1 MAGGGFTPIASE
13 ALSIMVWPHEGRYN
27 RSNDETVDSPRKP
40 SMHDTSQIHVNLTA
54 VEHNLRLLRRIVGPQ
69 CGICPVLK
77 ADGYGLGAIQ
87 VAKHLVPAG
96 ANMLAVHTLAQAAQL
111 ARAAVGGPIL
121 VLMPVH
127 EIDRLNEAYRLLIRG
142 RLHLSV
148 HDPDHLARLS
158 AIAEQFA
165 TVIPLH
171 VEVDTGMS
179 RAGCEPQAAG
189 TLIER
194 ISANRWLRMAGLST
208 HFANARAPSASTNRQ
223 LEIFDGLLE
232 QHRSLLGPEC
242 VIHAANTF
250 ATLRHQRFHKSMVRV
265 GLAWAG
271 FGSECMSG
279 GVFRT
284 RARELRPVITW
295 TSRLVNVK
303 TIESGTSVGYGS
315 SWTAS
320 RPTRIGLVPVGYADG
335 LPMAL
340 GATDRHPKPA
350 CIGIDVGGEADG
362 CGLQFVPVVGQVNMD
377 QVTVD
382 LTDLCGADS
391 IGVGAPVQLIGT
403 DPAAPNHLPTLAR
416 CAGTIP
422 HEILCRLSPRIRRV
436 YHATRLADHDPANY
450 LERSVRPSGPTLA
463 LVRGGEGIRRR

>member
-1 MAGGGFTPIASE
+1 MQ
-13 ALSIMVWPHEGRYN
+13 
-27 RSNDETVDSPRKP
+27 
-40 SMHDTSQIHVNLTA
+40 DTSQIHVNLTA
-54 VEHNLRLLRRIVGPQ
+54 VEHNLRLLRGIVGPQ

-77 ADGYGLGAIQ
+77 ADGYGLGATQI
-87 VAKHLVPAG
+87 AKHLVHAG

-121 VLMPVH
+121 VLMPVY
-127 EIDRLNEAYRLLIRG
+127 EIDRLNEAYRLLICG

-148 HDPDHLARLS
+148 HDHDHLARLS

-171 VEVDTGMS
+171 LEVDTGMS
-179 RAGCEPQAAG
+179 RAGCEPQAVG
-189 TLIER
+189 SLIER
-194 ISANRWLRMAGLST
+194 IAASRWLRMAGLST

-232 QHRSLLGPEC
+232 QYQSLLEPEC

-271 FGSECMSG
+271 FGPECMSG
-279 GVFRT
+279 GVFRI

-303 TIESGTSVGYGS
+303 TIEAGTSVGYGS
-315 SWTAS
+315 SWTAA
-320 RPTRIGLVPVGYADG
+320 RRTRIGLVPVGYADG

-350 CIGIDVGGEADG
+350 CLGIDVGGEADG
-362 CGLQFVPVVGQVNMD
+362 CGLQYVPVIGQVNMD
-377 QVTVD
+377 QITVD
-382 LTDLCGADS
+382 LTDLSGADS

-416 CAGTIP
+416 SAGTIP

-436 YHATRLADHDPANY
+436 YHATCMADRDPAPAPVPANT
-450 LERSVRPSGPTLA
+450 PGPA
-463 LVRGGEGIRRR
+463 PVAV